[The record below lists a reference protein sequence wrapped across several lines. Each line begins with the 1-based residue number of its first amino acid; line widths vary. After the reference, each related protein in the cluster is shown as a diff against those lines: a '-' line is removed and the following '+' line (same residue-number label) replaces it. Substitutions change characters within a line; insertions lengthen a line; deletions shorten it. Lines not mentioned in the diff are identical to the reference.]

1 MVTNILYMSVVKIY
15 NKNRLDRLV
24 AKLTLRLGRKPTQ
37 QEVVDLCIELG
48 ENHFESLISKLHPI
62 PIFNEEKLKR
72 IQNISKELMDVPWN
86 IEKEKQ
92 RELLNDIDK
101 DIYLD

>member
-48 ENHFESLISKLHPI
+48 ENHFESLISKLHRY
-62 PIFNEEKLKR
+62 FK
-72 IQNISKELMDVPWN
+72 V
-86 IEKEKQ
+86 
-92 RELLNDIDK
+92 
-101 DIYLD
+101 

>member
-1 MVTNILYMSVVKIY
+1 MSVVKIY

-48 ENHFESLISKLHPI
+48 ENNFESLISKLHPI
-62 PIFNEEKLKR
+62 PIFNEEKLKK
-72 IQNISKELMDVPWN
+72 IQNISKELMDVPWD
-86 IEKEKQ
+86 IAKEIQK
-92 RELLNDIDK
+92 ELLNDADA
-101 DIYLD
+101 DIYLV

>member
-1 MVTNILYMSVVKIY
+1 MSVVKIQ
-15 NKNRLDRLV
+15 NKNRLDKLL

-62 PIFNEEKLKR
+62 PIFDEKKLSK
-72 IQNISKELMDVPWN
+72 IQNVSKELKDVPWDLEN
-86 IEKEKQ
+86 Q
-92 RELLNDIDK
+92 TELLSENDID
-101 DIYLD
+101 IYSV